1 MQKWLVN
8 IDILIYLTHNEGK
21 SVMDERFIKTLK
33 AKINKNRQ
41 LMIANLILV
50 ISIIQYT
57 NAIKKLRRILKL
69 LNLKLMIE
77 SELLTIRIFL
87 VMFTLKIGQKKIF
100 IIDSA
105 VKTNSWTNKIEDLN
119 GENIIG
125 IFIKKNCC

>member
-125 IFIKKNCC
+125 IFMKKNCC

>member
-1 MQKWLVN
+1 
-8 IDILIYLTHNEGK
+8 
-21 SVMDERFIKTLK
+21 
-33 AKINKNRQ
+33 
-41 LMIANLILV
+41 
-50 ISIIQYT
+50 
-57 NAIKKLRRILKL
+57 
-69 LNLKLMIE
+69 MIE

-125 IFIKKNCC
+125 IFMKKNCCWVNYKWVIIQKQTVILEIKSK

>member
-33 AKINKNRQ
+33 AKINKNGQ

-119 GENIIG
+119 GEKIIG
-125 IFIKKNCC
+125 IFMKKNCC